1 MENTKI
7 SRPDGLVVL
16 SLFDGMSCGRLAL
29 ERAGIKIAKYLA
41 SEIKPFAVAHT
52 QAKYPDTIML
62 GDVTRLHYDKKTK
75 TLYSMCERET
85 IDRIGPKE
93 DLDPKD
99 FPTKES
105 LDEKGLAIM
114 NGQVCKVKFTKDEL
128 DEYDK
133 NGYEIEDASGEVI
146 KWTLGEPKY
155 TGEIDILIGGSPCQ
169 DFSSANSFALS
180 SGKGYGLQ
188 GPKSRLFYEYTRLKK
203 EATPK
208 YFLLENVKMRKD
220 SEETLTNFLGV
231 PGTHINSSLVAIANR
246 PRVYWTNIYDGKD
259 IPQPKDLGLNYQDYK
274 LMTLPHIEKML
285 YMERFPMCYEL
296 FDSTIQKDLDK
307 YVEKDETG
315 KVIKGIVTITDDD
328 IEKICAIPSNKWARE
343 ELDKA
348 FGRKLTD
355 REFVDE
361 LHKLLQEAFVK
372 KSPSRDKMWKG
383 DTQGRFKCKDITNEK
398 KTSTLTRKVDRFPNS
413 GMVTIGD
420 NMYCRFLTKIEQC
433 KCQSVPYHFLNDL
446 PYNSCCD
453 CLGDG
458 WQVDTIKHILEPLN
472 DKYDFS

>member
-1 MENTKI
+1 MSKI
-7 SRPDGLVVL
+7 KRPDGLVVL
-16 SLFDGMSCGRLAL
+16 SLFDGMSCGRITLNRL
-29 ERAGIKIAKYLA
+29 GIKIAKYLA
-41 SEIKPFAVAHT
+41 SEIKPFAIANT
-52 QAKYPDTIML
+52 LANYPDTVML

-75 TLYSMCERET
+75 TLYAMCERET
-85 IDRIGPKE
+85 IDRIGVKE

-99 FPTKES
+99 YPTKES
-105 LDEKGLAIM
+105 LDEKGFEIR
-114 NGQVCKVKFTKDEL
+114 NGKVCKIKFTKNEL
-128 DEYDK
+128 EEYAK

-188 GPKSRLFYEYTRLKK
+188 GPKSRLFYEYTRLRK
-203 EATPK
+203 EASPK

-231 PGTHINSSLVAIANR
+231 PVTHINSNLVSISNR
-246 PRVYWTNIYDGKD
+246 PRTYWTNIYDGKQ
-259 IPQPKDLGLNYQDYK
+259 IPQPKDLGLDYQDYK

-296 FDSTIQKDLDK
+296 FDSAIQKDLDK
-307 YVEKDETG
+307 YVEKDATG
-315 KVIKGIVTITDDD
+315 KVVKGIVTITDDD
-328 IEKICAIPSNKWARE
+328 VTKICAIPSNKWARE

-361 LHKLLQEAFVK
+361 LHKLLQEAYVK

-383 DTQGRFKCKDITNEK
+383 DAKGRFKCKDITNEK

-420 NMYCRFLTKIEQC
+420 GMYCRFLTKIEQC
-433 KCQSVPYHFLNDL
+433 KCQTCKYEYL
-446 PYNSCCD
+446 YNLSYSQITD
-453 CLGDG
+453 VLGDS
-458 WQVDTIKHILEPLN
+458 WNIDTICHILKGLH